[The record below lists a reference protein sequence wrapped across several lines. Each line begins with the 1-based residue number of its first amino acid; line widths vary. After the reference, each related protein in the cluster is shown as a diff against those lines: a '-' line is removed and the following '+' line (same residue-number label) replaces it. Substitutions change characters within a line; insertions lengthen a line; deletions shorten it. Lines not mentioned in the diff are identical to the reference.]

1 MTVKSKL
8 GQSMSPSERYEAKA
22 IPFFNLPIILE
33 TGLLP
38 CLTLQVHDSSLTFIG
53 ELASSRHFCKNN
65 TSGYKENHFYSL
77 PFGQAE
83 ASIY

>member
-1 MTVKSKL
+1 MIKGTVSTIIMNRDVPFREV
-8 GQSMSPSERYEAKA
+8 QSELKA

-33 TGLLP
+33 TFLWP
-38 CLTLQVHDSSLTFIG
+38 SLTFIG
-53 ELASSRHFCKNN
+53 ELAAAIFCKNN
-65 TSGYKENHFYSL
+65 TSGCKENHFYSL